1 MELIL
6 EKQTLPEENSK
17 FSMQSHQTL
26 KIADTK
32 NNRRSFSNLR
42 GNIIKELILLHPNS
56 RAFASVTNSL
66 SDDVEKENVSSFYIR
81 FLQ

>member
-6 EKQTLPEENSK
+6 EKQTLPEDNSK

-42 GNIIKELILLHPNS
+42 GNIIKELILLHP